1 MLPNASL
8 VASEAIV
15 ASKQPLRFEENFE
28 PRFDLYC
35 LKNVQNYVHIASK
48 GHAVASKAIAASKRP
63 QGTDLTS
70 ELSSVTL
77 ITYVSMLLWPLNVSC
92 DSIFPEGGDLPSID
106 LRGFATGKNSLSELG
121 LPFLLR

>member
-1 MLPNASL
+1 MHIASKGHE

-15 ASKQPLRFEENFE
+15 
-28 PRFDLYC
+28 
-35 LKNVQNYVHIASK
+35 
-48 GHAVASKAIAASKRP
+48 ASKRP

-106 LRGFATGKNSLSELG
+106 LRGFASGKKFVYSDTFSVSQHYHCKRGG
-121 LPFLLR
+121 L

>member
-15 ASKQPLRFEENFE
+15 ASKQPRRSEENFE
-28 PRFDLYC
+28 PRFDLYN

-48 GHAVASKAIAASKRP
+48 GHAVASEAIAASKRP

-106 LRGFATGKNSLSELG
+106 LRGFAAGKNPEISPSL
-121 LPFLLR
+121 PPTFL

>member
-1 MLPNASL
+1 MCILLPKASL

-15 ASKQPLRFEENFE
+15 ASKQPRRSEENFE
-28 PRFDLYC
+28 PRFDLYN

-48 GHAVASKAIAASKRP
+48 GHAVASEAIAASKRP

-70 ELSSVTL
+70 ELSSVTS

-92 DSIFPEGGDLPSID
+92 DSIFPEGDLSSID
-106 LRGFATGKNSLSELG
+106 LRGFAAGNNRPG
-121 LPFLLR
+121 LTLQD